1 VGTLPD
7 DVQLGPAAPV
17 AADRRSHDATTLI
30 AALAGLAGA
39 WIAAGSTGLLGH
51 PLRHALTCVAA
62 GLMLIM
68 LKPSCQ
74 DRRALLLQA
83 LAVTTA
89 VIAAIFMVASPLPP
103 VNVLAV
109 AVILLAISCGQPAAK
124 RTILAAAAAIVV
136 LALYRLAYLS
146 IPLVWLQADWLG
158 GALGRAAGLLT
169 GRPLWVGATMG
180 GIDFLVVMLC
190 LALSVP
196 LWGGRR
202 AGNESPRLRRTLLA
216 VVLVL
221 LGHLV
226 YLALLAFT
234 ADLFNWLP
242 QLRPG
247 DMFKEEWP
255 EATSLKWTLRDILPW
270 NLPALA
276 AVIHIVV
283 AWVIFRRLANRQPES
298 DRLVGATVV
307 LSPRGGSA
315 TATPTTWPREA
326 EGAEVERKSA
336 PWVFA
341 GLLGASVLLAA
352 GLPVLTT
359 LCWHRPSLQGKKVVF
374 YKEGFLNWL
383 RPTWD
388 DYGQYS
394 GGMYGMLPVFLES
407 LGAKTLVSPH
417 LSDEDLRDADAL
429 ILLYPNKPWEPA
441 EENKPWEGSQLD
453 RIGEFVERG
462 GTLLIAADHTTE
474 EKDGRARFNDV
485 LDEHTAMHIPFD
497 SALFT
502 VGGWLHSYD
511 ALAHPTSAGIEDDQN
526 QFGVV
531 IGASVKARWPARPL
545 LVGRWGWADA
555 GNRLSGEAKMGDRR
569 YDPGEKLGDLVLAAE
584 QPVGRGKIIAF
595 GDTSSLTNGITVG
608 CHEYTSRLMA
618 YLVDG
623 SCTPQTTYRQ
633 VLGLLVGLI
642 LLGLLVWRPDPWRV
656 AAVAVALSASLIVC
670 TKVTHNLWEVL
681 PDGNACKV
689 RPDGTVN
696 KDAWN
701 NLAYIDMSHAN
712 AFSREGWGDDGTMG
726 LCLTLMR
733 DGYLTLL
740 LPEFSAERLKR
751 AGLLVCIAPGREFT
765 ESEREVVKDFVSS
778 GGILIYTVGYDSVGP
793 SRALLD
799 DFGFRIG
806 QTAEEEEQGQQP
818 EALGWCKAPYFRG
831 PDYLADVRFH
841 AAWRVYCEDAD
852 APKDSIRVL
861 AYDSDA
867 SNHPLI
873 VTRRYGEGRIVV
885 VGDTGF
891 AMNKNLEQPSGA
903 PIEGLRENAHFWRW
917 LLPALRHSEPWYPPK
932 PVLPSPVAAEGQQ
945 LVPSPVPG
953 EGQGVRVAP
962 EMSPNQEEAP

>member
-1 VGTLPD
+1 MGTLAD
-7 DVQLGPAAPV
+7 HVQLEPAAPA
-17 AADRRSHDATTLI
+17 AADRGSLAAATLI

-51 PLRHALTCVAA
+51 PLRQGLTCLAL
-62 GLMLIM
+62 GLILIM
-68 LKPSCQ
+68 LKPRWH
-74 DRRALLLQA
+74 DRRALLRQA
-83 LAVTTA
+83 LAVTAA
-89 VIAAIFMVASPLPP
+89 VILAILMVASPLPP

-109 AVILLAISCGQPAAK
+109 PVILLAISCGQPAAAR
-124 RTILAAAAAIVV
+124 RTILAAAAAVTV

-146 IPLVWLQADWLG
+146 IPLVWLLADWLG
-158 GALGRAAGLLT
+158 GALGQLAGLLT

-196 LWGGRR
+196 LWGGRWAR
-202 AGNESPRLRRTLLA
+202 NESSRLRRTLLA
-216 VVLVL
+216 VGLVL

-226 YLALLAFT
+226 YLAMLAFT

-242 QLRPG
+242 ELRPG
-247 DMFKEEWP
+247 DMPKEEWP
-255 EATSLKWTLRDILPW
+255 DPTSLKWPLRDILPW

-276 AVIHIVV
+276 VVIHTVV
-283 AWVIFRRLANRQPES
+283 AWIIFRRLAN
-298 DRLVGATVV
+298 
-307 LSPRGGSA
+307 SPREVEGA
-315 TATPTTWPREA
+315 MA
-326 EGAEVERKSA
+326 EGAAIERKSG

-341 GLLGASVLLAA
+341 SLLAASVLLAA

-359 LCWHRPSLQGKKVVF
+359 LCGHRPDLEGKKVVF

-383 RPTWD
+383 RPTYD
-388 DYGQYS
+388 DYGQYA

-407 LGAKTLVSPH
+407 LGARTLVSPH

-429 ILLYPNKPWEPA
+429 ILLYPNKPWEA
-441 EENKPWEGSQLD
+441 ADENRPWEGSQLD

-462 GTLLIAADHTTE
+462 GTLLVMADHTTE
-474 EKDGRARFNDV
+474 EKDGGARFNDV
-485 LDEHTAMHIPFD
+485 LEERTEMRIPFD
-497 SALFT
+497 SAMFT

-511 ALAHPTSAGIEDDQN
+511 ALAHPTSAGIGDDQN

-584 QPVGRGKIIAF
+584 QRVGRGKIIAF
-595 GDTSSLTNGITVG
+595 GDTSSLTNAITVG

-623 SCTPQTTYRQ
+623 SCTPQATYRQ
-633 VLGLLVGLI
+633 VLGLLVGLT

-689 RPDGTVN
+689 RPDGTVD
-696 KDAWN
+696 KEAWN

-740 LPEFSAERLKR
+740 LPEFSAERLSR

-765 ESEREVVKDFVSS
+765 KAEREVVKDFVRK

-806 QTAEEEEQGQQP
+806 QTAEEEEQGKEP
-818 EALGWCKAPYFRG
+818 EAIGWCKAPYFRG

-841 AAWRVYCEDAD
+841 AAWRVYCYDLDGDDAD
-852 APKDSIRVL
+852 APQGSIRAL
-861 AYDSDA
+861 AFDSET
-867 SNHPLI
+867 SNRPLM
-873 VTRRYGEGRIVV
+873 VVRRYGEGRVLV

-891 AMNKNLEQPSGA
+891 AMNKNLERPDGA

-932 PVLPSPVAAEGQQ
+932 PML
-945 LVPSPVPG
+945 PSPVPG
-953 EGQGVRVAP
+953 EGQQSLPSPIPGEGQGVRAP
-962 EMSPNQEEAP
+962 RDISPNQEEAP